1 MMRRALRLAE
11 RGAGQVAP
19 NPKVGAIVV
28 QGGAIVGEGWHARFG
43 DPHAEVMALRAAG
56 ERARG
61 ATVYVTLEP
70 CNHHGKTPPCTAAL
84 IAAGVARV
92 VYAVA
97 DPNPEATGGARRL
110 AEAGIV
116 VEGGVLQDEAS
127 DANALFLGAL
137 SVHSRPFITLKLA
150 VSLDG
155 SIVGVSR
162 ARAELTGAESR
173 RVVHALRAESDG
185 VAVGIGTALADD
197 PALTVRHAPAP
208 RRAPTRVVF
217 DRTARLPLDGA
228 LVRSA
233 RETPVL
239 VLTDGSRQ
247 DAEAALRARGVTVLP
262 VASATQGL
270 AALRDA
276 GLRTLFVEG
285 GAGLASALMEA
296 RMVDR
301 LIIFQAPVLLGA
313 GALPAFAALSTADAA
328 SVRLELRQRR
338 NVGRDTMSV
347 YRVSFGDLEQPGS

>member
-28 QGGAIVGEGWHARFG
+28 QDGVVVGEGWHARFG

-70 CNHHGKTPPCTAAL
+70 CNHHGKTPPCTEAL

-110 AEAGIV
+110 AEAGIAV
-116 VEGGVLQDEAS
+116 DGGVLHEEAS

-137 SVHSRPFITLKLA
+137 SVRSRPFITLKLA

-155 SIVGVSR
+155 SLVDASR
-162 ARAELTGAESR
+162 ARAELTGPESR

-197 PALTVRHAPAP
+197 PALTVRDAPAP
-208 RRAPTRVVF
+208 RLSPTRVVF
-217 DRTARLPLDGA
+217 DRTARLPLGGA

-233 RETPVL
+233 REIPVL
-239 VLTDGSRQ
+239 VVTDGSRPE
-247 DAEAALRARGVTVLP
+247 AEAALRARGVTVMAVP
-262 VASATQGL
+262 SATQGL
-270 AALRDA
+270 TALRDA

-296 RMVDR
+296 RAVDR

-313 GALPAFAALSTADAA
+313 GALPAFAALSTAEAA
-328 SVRLELRQRR
+328 AVRLELRQRR
-338 NVGRDTMSV
+338 EVGRDTMSV
-347 YRVSFGDLEQPGS
+347 YRVSFGEVERPGG